1 MKRTQFILLTA
12 ILGFSISATAQEA
25 DSSGRIAT
33 QRDNLTANLDKAGDT
48 SVGLKW
54 GNLTGVD
61 FKHWFNQENA
71 LALGFSSDEGNTGVG
86 MDYLWHFRNGIMAA
100 TGLKNT
106 AALVPYI
113 GAGLLG
119 AFGDDSRFFDRG
131 TENFGL
137 ALRAPLGL
145 EYLPRQLSMGVFGEI
160 APSFAIAPTT
170 VTFLTADVG
179 ARYYF

>member
-61 FKHWFNQENA
+61 FKHWFSQENA

-106 AALVPYI
+106 AALVPC
-113 GAGLLG
+113 
-119 AFGDDSRFFDRG
+119 R
-131 TENFGL
+131 E
-137 ALRAPLGL
+137 
-145 EYLPRQLSMGVFGEI
+145 VF
-160 APSFAIAPTT
+160 SQ
-170 VTFLTADVG
+170 
-179 ARYYF
+179 ARSIS